1 MSKRY
6 FLGVTTDNDNG
17 FMMCSAGC
25 SCADNQD
32 YVLTTNG
39 LKSDEVPEHC
49 MDAKD
54 FSRLM
59 AGLLNAYYSDIDVS
73 QISPDEVIK
82 MGMSE
87 LELDIVPS
95 DQPQLPF

>member
-6 FLGVTTDNDNG
+6 FLGVPVKDDHG
-17 FMMCSAGC
+17 FMMCSTGC
-25 SCADNQD
+25 SCADNED

-39 LKSDEVPEHC
+39 LKSDEVPDHC
-49 MDAKD
+49 MDAKG
-54 FSRLM
+54 FSQLM
-59 AGLLNAYYSDIDVS
+59 AGLLNAYYNDIDVS

-82 MGMSE
+82 MGMPE
-87 LELDIVPS
+87 TALDITPS